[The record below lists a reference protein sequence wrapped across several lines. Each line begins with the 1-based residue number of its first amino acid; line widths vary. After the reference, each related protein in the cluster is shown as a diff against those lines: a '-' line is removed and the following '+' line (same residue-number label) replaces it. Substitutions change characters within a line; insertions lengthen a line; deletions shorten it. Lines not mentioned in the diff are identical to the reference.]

1 MIVARTA
8 SVLSDGLV
16 LILTCTK
23 TVRRKREVDGYLFGW
38 NVTLRAILLRD
49 TAVCFG
55 ILCLLNTIGIAT
67 GHLSQFIEIWA
78 VWTSLLTSMLMSRLA
93 LDMRDVNAAES
104 DFYEAEDMLERTLRF
119 RGICDD
125 ENEELQGP
133 ALEGIIG
140 ITQSSAPPTS
150 SPVSINSG
158 EFVLMGI
165 AV

>member
-1 MIVARTA
+1 MGRMDFSVSPIVLLDDYIAKLIVDIHS
-8 SVLSDGLV
+8 SV
-16 LILTCTK
+16 
-23 TVRRKREVDGYLFGW
+23 
-38 NVTLRAILLRD
+38 
-49 TAVCFG
+49 
-55 ILCLLNTIGIAT
+55 
-67 GHLSQFIEIWA
+67 
-78 VWTSLLTSMLMSRLA
+78 TSMLMSRLA

-125 ENEELQGP
+125 EDEELQGP